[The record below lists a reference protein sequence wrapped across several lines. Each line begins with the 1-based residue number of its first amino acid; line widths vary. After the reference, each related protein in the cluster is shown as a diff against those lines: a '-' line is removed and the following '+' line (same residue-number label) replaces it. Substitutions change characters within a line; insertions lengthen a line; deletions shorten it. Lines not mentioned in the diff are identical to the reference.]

1 MTQLITKYWLICI
14 FLFAAYSTNAQFEK
28 ADSLRDAGELAL
40 AKLEYERIIFQNTD
54 PEIANKAIFKK
65 ALIQKSV
72 GDYKS
77 ASQTLQ
83 RSNLFV
89 NQNELNFSIR
99 RETILTS
106 YLSGNYNTALAQLK
120 QAEYFFK
127 NTGYKELLY
136 LHVLTLNEMRQ
147 WGEAKIKYEEY
158 ISMNGNTGLTAEEAY
173 YFIDKT
179 KLKDP
184 KKAETLSY
192 LLPGVGQM
200 YAGYFGKGLLSS
212 AIQGSLMAFGA
223 YSLYEGYFFTGALT
237 GIGLFYSFY
246 SGGVRHA
253 RYLALKKN
261 EELTRKYNDPIKD
274 ALIEAELNKEK
285 ASD

>member
-1 MTQLITKYWLICI
+1 MICI
-14 FLFAAYSTNAQFEK
+14 FLFVAYSTNAQFEK
-28 ADSLRDAGELAL
+28 ADSLKNAGELAF

-54 PEIANKAIFKK
+54 PEIVNQAILKK
-65 ALIQKSV
+65 ARIQKSV
-72 GDYKS
+72 GDYEA

-89 NQNELNFSIR
+89 KQNELNFNIR
-99 RETILTS
+99 REIILTS

-127 NTGYKELLY
+127 NTGYNELLY
-136 LHVLTLNEMRQ
+136 LHVLTLNELRQ
-147 WGEAKIKYEEY
+147 WEEANIKYEEY
-158 ISMNGNTGLTAEEAY
+158 ISINGSTGLTADEAY

-192 LLPGVGQM
+192 VLPGVGQM

-261 EELTRKYNDPIKD
+261 EELTRKYNDPIRD
-274 ALIEAELNKEK
+274 VLIKAEQRKSL
-285 ASD
+285 

>member
-1 MTQLITKYWLICI
+1 MICI
-14 FLFAAYSTNAQFEK
+14 FLFVAYSTNAQFEK
-28 ADSLRDAGELAL
+28 ADSLKNAGELAF

-54 PEIANKAIFKK
+54 PEIVNQAILKK
-65 ALIQKSV
+65 ARIQKSV
-72 GDYKS
+72 GDYEA

-89 NQNELNFSIR
+89 KQNELNFNIIR
-99 RETILTS
+99 EIILTS

-127 NTGYKELLY
+127 NTGYNELLY
-136 LHVLTLNEMRQ
+136 LHVLTLNELRQ
-147 WGEAKIKYEEY
+147 WEEANIKYEEY
-158 ISMNGNTGLTAEEAY
+158 ISINGSTGLTADEAY

-192 LLPGVGQM
+192 VLPGVGQM

-261 EELTRKYNDPIKD
+261 EELTRKYNDPIRD
-274 ALIEAELNKEK
+274 VLIKAEQRKSL
-285 ASD
+285 